1 MKVIIYGGNYMIRSI
16 LIISCLV
23 FSFQNCTQPG
33 SISLKNA
40 DSEAPA
46 GDPSPESPNNIAS
59 DDTGETEGTVRPSPP
74 PAPTPTPA
82 PIMETI
88 KNCELLSKNAALLEN
103 NVNLVFEDT
112 KIESGRNI
120 VCEFAPDDKDIYS
133 GNLSIRDGYLRA
145 RYTQLKKLTLPPN
158 VVICD
163 LELSGPEKSF
173 RYDDIFFFN
182 FNGKILASNH
192 KSEIEKFLPHENINL
207 LSIEK
212 NLDFFTYDWLK
223 IRNSPFKNE
232 ANDFCLGFEE
242 NLSRCQWPITEQ
254 KGTIQLQFH
263 PEILIRIAA
272 SRATNNQELEMVIT
286 GDNNPDV
293 DCYHD
298 RLDLKVKVKYY
309 IKSPNNGM

>member
-1 MKVIIYGGNYMIRSI
+1 MVKVIVYGGNFMIRSI
-16 LIISCLV
+16 LIIFFLV

-33 SISLKNA
+33 NISLKNA
-40 DSEAPA
+40 DSEHPA
-46 GDPSPESPNNIAS
+46 GDPSPNNPNNIAS
-59 DDTGETEGTVRPSPP
+59 DDTGETTIPVRPSPTP
-74 PAPTPTPA
+74 PPPPT

-88 KNCELLSKNAALLEN
+88 RNCELLSQKGQLLEN
-103 NVNLVFEDT
+103 NMDLVFENT

-158 VVICD
+158 AVICD
-163 LELSGPEKSF
+163 LEMSGPEKSF
-173 RYDDIFFFN
+173 KYDDIFFLN
-182 FNGKILASNH
+182 FNGKVLASNH
-192 KSEIEKFLPHENINL
+192 KSEIKKFLPRENINL
-207 LSIEK
+207 SSIEK

-223 IRNSPFKNE
+223 IRNSPFRNE
-232 ANDFCLGFEE
+232 ANDFCLGLEE
-242 NLSRCQWPITEQ
+242 NLSLCHWPITEQ
-254 KGTIQLQFH
+254 TGTIKLQFH

-272 SRATNNQELEMVIT
+272 SRAINNQEIEMVIT

-298 RLDLKVKVKYY
+298 RLDLNLKIKYY
-309 IKSPNNGM
+309 INSPSTGM